1 MNYERSRPAKD
12 SYEITTAKK
21 KVAKDISARYG
32 STLKSAT
39 AGSTLKS
46 KTGRFN
52 FSSTYQMPG
61 KSPRQRGVYTRTVL
75 QTPHA
80 HLMSSCSTANVAL
93 DRPLDGLMEELQS
106 ELQSEFAIIE
116 ENPSLAKPRRK

>member
-1 MNYERSRPAKD
+1 MNYERNRPAKD
-12 SYEITTAKK
+12 TYEITTAKK

-46 KTGRFN
+46 KTGRFH

-61 KSPRQRGVYTRTVL
+61 KSPRHAYTRTML

-80 HLMSSCSTANVAL
+80 HLMSSCSTTNVAL

-106 ELQSEFAIIE
+106 ELQSECAIIE